1 MRGARVVAESA
12 IMNWRCSEL
21 SGRTSFCVGLLVAII
36 FLLPPLVRA
45 TGRPLSAP
53 DSSSSIRL
61 NRGFDK
67 PESKQTL
74 TPPVTSSNARVSC
87 SEPTIVPPPWR
98 PQLDAADVLFLQE
111 HSPSVDPQRGP
122 PVRLIS

>member
-1 MRGARVVAESA
+1 MT
-12 IMNWRCSEL
+12 WRDSHP
-21 SGRTSFCVGLLVAII
+21 SGRTSFWVSLLVAII

-45 TGRPLSAP
+45 TGRPISAP
-53 DSSSSIRL
+53 DSFSSIRL

-74 TPPVTSSNARVSC
+74 TPPIANSSDRVSRAA
-87 SEPTIVPPPWR
+87 PAIVPRICR
-98 PQLDAADVLFLQE
+98 PHVDPSDVLFAPQ